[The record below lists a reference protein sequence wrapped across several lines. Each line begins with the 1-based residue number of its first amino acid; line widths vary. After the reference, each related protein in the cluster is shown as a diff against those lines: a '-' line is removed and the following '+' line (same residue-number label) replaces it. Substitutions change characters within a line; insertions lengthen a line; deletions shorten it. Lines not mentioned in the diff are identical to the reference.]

1 MKQYVGLDV
10 SMKETAVSVVDETGT
25 RLWRGTCASTPEA
38 IALVLRR
45 HAPWAE
51 RIGLETGMLCTWHY
65 HALRAL
71 GLPVVCIDARHAK
84 AALRMQINKTD
95 ANDAEGLAHIM
106 RTGWFRAV
114 HVKSMPAHGLRA
126 LLEARKQIVNMRRD
140 LSNQIRGLFKTF
152 GVILGKG
159 GGGRFETMVEE
170 QLEPRSALRHVIGP
184 LLAAWRALRAQA
196 LVLDRRVRRLARDS
210 ETCRLLMTVPGIGPI
225 TALAFVATIDDPA
238 RFAKSRNVGAHLG
251 LTPRRQQ
258 SGEMDRQ
265 GRISKCGDSLM
276 RHYLF
281 EAAGVLLTRVARWS
295 PLKAW
300 GIRLAQHIGLTKA
313 KVAVARKLAV
323 ILHRIC
329 VTREP
334 FRWSKLSTATG

>member
-10 SMKETAVSVVDETGT
+10 SMKETAVCVVDESGA

-38 IALVLRR
+38 IASVLRQ
-45 HAPWAE
+45 HAPLAE

-84 AALRMQINKTD
+84 AALMMQINKTD

-152 GVILGKG
+152 GIILGKG
-159 GGGRFETMVEE
+159 GSGRFEAMVEE
-170 QLEPRSALRHVIGP
+170 QLGSRSALRQVIGP

-196 LVLDRRVRRLARDS
+196 LVLDRRVRRLVRDS

-238 RFAKSRNVGAHLG
+238 RFAKSRGVGAHLG

-300 GIRLAQHIGLTKA
+300 GIRLAQRIGLTKA
-313 KVAVARKLAV
+313 KVAVARKLAI
-323 ILHRIC
+323 ILHRIWL
-329 VTREP
+329 TREP
-334 FRWSKLSTATG
+334 FRWSKLSTVSR